1 MLTRLMVKD
10 FALIHQ
16 IELEFHSRFN
26 VLTGET
32 GAGKSIIIDAV
43 SLLLGAR
50 ASSKDIRFG
59 CSKAMVEGTFT
70 IEPQPELECL
80 LEQLGYV
87 LDEERQLILYRELTA
102 SGKNVCRIND
112 RTVTLATFR
121 QVGQMLINIY
131 GQHDF
136 QAISNKEHH
145 LQLLDSLG
153 DGAFQQKKAK
163 MEAAYRELAKAE
175 QERDALQ
182 QSLRERQGRGEFL
195 QFKLREL
202 EELQLQEGEEAA
214 LEQELSVLDNF
225 EKITSVTS
233 HAYQL
238 LYGDKRSV
246 YAMLTAA
253 VDGMHGIAQLD
264 SKLGEIA
271 EGLQSMM
278 YMAEDYGFT
287 LSGYSDKMEYDAE
300 RRDRLNARKYT
311 LDKAK
316 RKYHLSIEELIV
328 EQQQLKQELH
338 VLEHADEELDVLEQ
352 RCTEKRQQ
360 FEALALQIRQNRQ
373 QLSEVLTQGLLT
385 ELSQL
390 AMGHTRFAV
399 QFQEKAASAQ
409 GMDQV
414 EFFMSAN
421 PGQPLREL
429 SEIASGGEMSRI
441 MLAFK
446 TVLAQH
452 ESIGTLIFD
461 EIDTGI
467 GGNIVV
473 KVGEKLAAVSQHA
486 QVICVTHSPQIA
498 ALADCHF
505 QIQKQITHGETITSV
520 TALTAN
526 EEIAELARML
536 GGEEAFQLRHAEAL
550 KRTAKQHK
558 ETINIKKLSI

>member
-16 IELEFHSRFN
+16 IALEFDSRFN

-59 CSKAMVEGTFT
+59 CNKAMVEGIFT
-70 IEPQPELECL
+70 VEPQPELEQML
-80 LEQLGYV
+80 AQSGHE
-87 LDEERQLILYRELTA
+87 LDEDRQLILYRELTS
-102 SGKNVCRIND
+102 SGKNICRIND
-112 RTVTLATFR
+112 RTVTLASFR

-153 DGAFQQKKAK
+153 DAAFQQKK
-163 MEAAYRELAKAE
+163 EAMAEAYRQLAQAE
-175 QERDALQ
+175 QKRNALQ
-182 QSLRERQGRGEFL
+182 QSLRERQERLDFL
-195 QFKLREL
+195 RFKLREL
-202 EELQLQEGEEAA
+202 EELQLQEGEEEA

-225 EKITSVTS
+225 EKISSVTEK
-233 HAYQL
+233 AYQL
-238 LYGDKRSV
+238 LYGDRRSV
-246 YAMLTAA
+246 YAMLTAT
-253 VDGMHGIAQLD
+253 VDGMNSIRQYDKNL
-264 SKLGEIA
+264 SEMA
-271 EGLQSMM
+271 ESLQSMM
-278 YMAEDYGFT
+278 YMAEDYGLT
-287 LSGYSDKMEYDAE
+287 LSGYSDKMDYDAE
-300 RRDRLNARKYT
+300 RRDRLNERKYT

-316 RKYHLSIEELIV
+316 RKYNLSIAELIA
-328 EQQQLKQELH
+328 EQQRLQQEINT
-338 VLEHADEELDVLEQ
+338 LEHADEEIDELEQ
-352 RCTEKRQQ
+352 ICKEKQKQ
-360 FEALALQIRQNRQ
+360 FEALAVQIRQVRQ
-373 QLSEVLTQGLLT
+373 QLAETLTEGLLA
-385 ELSQL
+385 ELAQL
-390 AMGHTRFAV
+390 AMSHTRFAV
-399 QFQEKAASAQ
+399 QFGEKAATAQ

-473 KVGEKLAAVSQHA
+473 KVGEKLAAVSQYA

-505 QIQKQITHGETITSV
+505 QIQKQIANDQTITSV
-520 TALTAN
+520 TVLN
-526 EEIAELARML
+526 EEEEIAELARML
-536 GGEEAFQLRHAEAL
+536 GGEEAFQLRHAEEL
-550 KRTAKQHK
+550 KRTAAQHK
-558 ETINIKKLSI
+558 GGK

>member
-10 FALIHQ
+10 FTLIHQ
-16 IELEFHSRFN
+16 IELEFDSSFN

-50 ASSKDIRFG
+50 ASNKDIRFG
-59 CSKAMVEGTFT
+59 CNKAVVEGTFLL
-70 IEPQPELECL
+70 EAQPELDLL
-80 LEQLGYV
+80 LEQLGHE
-87 LDEERQLILYRELTA
+87 LEEDRQLILYRELTS

-121 QVGQMLINIY
+121 QIGQLLINIY

-153 DGAFQQKKAK
+153 NSDFQQQKEQMA
-163 MEAAYRELAKAE
+163 EAYRQLIQAE
-175 QERDALQ
+175 QKRKNLQ
-182 QSLRERQGRGEFL
+182 QALRERQERLDFL
-195 QFKLREL
+195 CFKLREL
-202 EELQLQEGEEAA
+202 EELNLQEGEEET
-214 LEQELSVLDNF
+214 LVQELSVLDNF
-225 EKITSVTS
+225 EKIASATEKS
-233 HAYQL
+233 YQL
-238 LYGDKRSV
+238 LYGDRRSI
-246 YAMLTAA
+246 YAMLTVA
-253 VDGMHGIAQLD
+253 VEAMNGIRQYDKQLD
-264 SKLGEIA
+264 EMA
-271 EGLQSMM
+271 ESLQSMM
-278 YMAEDYGFT
+278 YTAEDYGLT
-287 LSGYSDKMEYDAE
+287 LSGYSDKLDFDAE
-300 RRDRLNARKYT
+300 RRSRLNERKYT

-316 RKYHLSIEELIV
+316 RKYNLSIEELIE
-328 EQQQLKQELH
+328 EQQRLQQEIH
-338 VLEHADEELDVLEQ
+338 TMEHADEEIEELDQ
-352 RCTEKRQQ
+352 ICKEKSKQ
-360 FEALALQIRQNRQ
+360 FEVLALQIRQQRQ
-373 QLSEVLTQGLLT
+373 TLAQLLTDGLLA
-385 ELSQL
+385 ELAQL
-390 AMGHTRFAV
+390 AMSHTRFEV
-399 QFQEKAASAQ
+399 QFGEKQPTAQ

-473 KVGEKLAAVSQHA
+473 KVGEKLAVVSQHA

-505 QIQKQITHGETITSV
+505 QIQKMISDDQTLTSV
-520 TALTAN
+520 TALTEA
-526 EEIAELARML
+526 ESIAELARML
-536 GGEEAFQLRHAEAL
+536 GGEEEFQLRHAEEL
-550 KRTAKQHK
+550 KRTAAQHK
-558 ETINIKKLSI
+558 GTV

>member
-16 IELEFHSRFN
+16 IELELDSRFN

-50 ASSKDIRFG
+50 ASSRDIRFG
-59 CSKAMVEGTFT
+59 CSKAMVEGTF
-70 IEPQPELECL
+70 IVEPQPELDAL
-80 LEQLGYV
+80 LEQLGHEP
-87 LDEERQLILYRELTA
+87 DEDRQMILYRELTS

-121 QVGQMLINIY
+121 QIGQMLINIY

-153 DGAFQQKKAK
+153 DNAFQQLKTQMA
-163 MEAAYRELAKAE
+163 EAYRQMAQAE
-175 QERDALQ
+175 QKRNALQ
-182 QSLRERQGRGEFL
+182 QALRERQEKLDFL
-195 QFKLREL
+195 RFKLREL
-202 EELQLQEGEEAA
+202 DELQLKEGEEEA

-225 EKITSVTS
+225 EKIASATEK
-233 HAYQL
+233 AYQL
-238 LYGDKRSV
+238 LYGDRRSI
-246 YAMLTAA
+246 YAMLTAT
-253 VDGMHGIAQLD
+253 VDGMNSIRQYDKQLN
-264 SKLGEIA
+264 EMA
-271 EGLQSMM
+271 ESLQSMM
-278 YMAEDYGFT
+278 YMAEDYGLT
-287 LSGYSDKMEYDAE
+287 LSGYSDRMDYDAE
-300 RRDRLNARKYT
+300 RRERLNERKYT

-316 RKYHLSIEELIV
+316 RKYNLSIEELIA
-328 EQQQLKQELH
+328 EQQRLQQEINT
-338 VLEHADEELDVLEQ
+338 LEHADEEIEELDAIC
-352 RCTEKRQQ
+352 REKRLE
-360 FEALALQIRQNRQ
+360 FEKLALEIRQKRQ
-373 QLSEVLTQGLLT
+373 HLAKILTEGLLA
-385 ELSQL
+385 ELAHL
-390 AMGHTRFAV
+390 AMNHTRFAV
-399 QFQEKAASAQ
+399 QFDEKAASAQ

-473 KVGEKLAAVSQHA
+473 KVGEKLADVSRFA

-505 QIQKQITHGETITSV
+505 RIQKQISDEETITSV
-520 TALTAN
+520 TVLTAE
-526 EEIAELARML
+526 EEITELARML
-536 GGEEAFQLRHAEAL
+536 GGEEEFQLRHAEEL
-550 KRTAKQHK
+550 KRNAAVHK
-558 ETINIKKLSI
+558 GNI

>member
-16 IELEFHSRFN
+16 IELEFDGQFH

-59 CSKAMVEGTFT
+59 CSKAMVEGAFF
-70 IEPQPELECL
+70 IGENPELHKL
-80 LEQLGYV
+80 LEELGHEP
-87 LDEERQLILYRELTA
+87 DEENQLILYRELTA
-102 SGKNVCRIND
+102 NGKNVCRIND

-121 QVGQMLINIY
+121 QIGQMLINIY

-145 LQLLDSLG
+145 LELLDSLG
-153 DGAFQQKKAK
+153 DGEFQKRKEQMA
-163 MEAAYRELAKAE
+163 EAYRALAQAE
-175 QERDALQ
+175 QRRHALQ
-182 QSLRERQGRGEFL
+182 QSLKERQEKLDFL
-195 QFKLREL
+195 RFKLREL
-202 EELQLQEGEEAA
+202 EELQLKEGEEEA

-225 EKITSVTS
+225 EKISS
-233 HAYQL
+233 AADKAYQL
-238 LYGDKRSV
+238 LYGERRSV

-253 VDGMHGIAQLD
+253 ADSMNSIRQYDKQLD
-264 SKLGEIA
+264 EIA

-278 YMAEDYGFT
+278 YMAEDYGLT
-287 LSGYSDKMEYDAE
+287 LSGYGDKMDYDAE
-300 RRDRLNARKYT
+300 RRDRLNERKYT

-316 RKYHLSIEELIV
+316 RKYNLSIEELIG
-328 EQQQLKQELH
+328 EQQRLQNE
-338 VLEHADEELDVLEQ
+338 VYTLEHADEEIGELDSLCDEKRREFEKLALDV
-352 RCTEKRQQ
+352 RKKRQ
-360 FEALALQIRQNRQ
+360 ALA
-373 QLSEVLTQGLLT
+373 QLLTDGLLE

-390 AMGHTRFAV
+390 AMTHTRFAV
-399 QFQEKAASAQ
+399 QFAEKTASAQ
-409 GMDQV
+409 GLDQV

-452 ESIGTLIFD
+452 ESIGALIFD

-473 KVGEKLAAVSQHA
+473 KVGEKLAAVSRYA

-498 ALADCHF
+498 SMADCHF
-505 QIQKQITHGETITSV
+505 QIQKTIENDQTITSV
-520 TALTAN
+520 RVLDEA
-526 EEIAELARML
+526 ESIAELARML
-536 GGEEAFQLRHAEAL
+536 GGEEEFQLRHAEEL
-550 KRTAKQHK
+550 KRNAAAHK
-558 ETINIKKLSI
+558 AAM

>member
-16 IELEFHSRFN
+16 IELELDSRFN

-50 ASSKDIRFG
+50 ASSRDIRFG
-59 CSKAMVEGTFT
+59 CSKAMVEGTF
-70 IEPQPELECL
+70 IVEPQPELDAL
-80 LEQLGYV
+80 LEQLGHEP
-87 LDEERQLILYRELTA
+87 DEDRQMILYRELTS

-121 QVGQMLINIY
+121 QIGQMLINIY

-153 DGAFQQKKAK
+153 DNGFQQKKIQMA
-163 MEAAYRELAKAE
+163 EAHRQLAQAE
-175 QERDALQ
+175 QKRNVLQ
-182 QSLRERQGRGEFL
+182 QALRERQEKLDFL
-195 QFKLREL
+195 RFKLREL
-202 EELQLQEGEEAA
+202 DELQLKEGEEET

-225 EKITSVTS
+225 EKIASATEK
-233 HAYQL
+233 AYQL
-238 LYGDKRSV
+238 LYGDRRSI
-246 YAMLTAA
+246 YAMLTAT
-253 VDGMHGIAQLD
+253 VDGMNSIRQYDKQLNEMVD
-264 SKLGEIA
+264 S
-271 EGLQSMM
+271 LQSMM
-278 YMAEDYGFT
+278 YMAEDYGLT
-287 LSGYSDKMEYDAE
+287 LSGYSDRMDYDAE
-300 RRDRLNARKYT
+300 RRERLNERKYT

-316 RKYHLSIEELIV
+316 RKYNLSIEELIA
-328 EQQQLKQELH
+328 EQQRLQQEIH
-338 VLEHADEELDVLEQ
+338 TLEHADEEIEELDSLC
-352 RCTEKRQQ
+352 REKRQE
-360 FEALALQIRQNRQ
+360 FEKLALEIRQNRQ
-373 QLSEVLTQGLLT
+373 QLAKILTDGLLA
-385 ELSQL
+385 ELAQL
-390 AMGHTRFAV
+390 AMNHTRFAV
-399 QFQEKAASAQ
+399 QFDEKTASAQ

-473 KVGEKLAAVSQHA
+473 KVGEKLADVSRFA

-505 QIQKQITHGETITSV
+505 RIQKQISDEETITSV
-520 TALTAN
+520 TVLTA
-526 EEIAELARML
+526 EEEVTELARML
-536 GGEEAFQLRHAEAL
+536 GGEEEFQLRHAEEL
-550 KRTAKQHK
+550 KRNAAVHK
-558 ETINIKKLSI
+558 GNI

>member
-16 IELEFHSRFN
+16 IELEFDSRFN

-59 CSKAMVEGTFT
+59 CSKAMVEGTFFVD
-70 IEPQPELECL
+70 EKPDLYSL
-80 LEQLGYV
+80 LEQLGHEP
-87 LDEERQLILYRELTA
+87 DEDNQLILYRELTS

-121 QVGQMLINIY
+121 QIGQMLTNIY

-145 LQLLDSLG
+145 LELLDSLG
-153 DGAFQQKKAK
+153 DNSFQQKK
-163 MEAAYRELAKAE
+163 EAMAEAYRELAYAE
-175 QERDALQ
+175 QRRSTLKQAI
-182 QSLRERQGRGEFL
+182 RERQEKLDFL
-195 QFKLREL
+195 RFKLREL
-202 EELQLQEGEEAA
+202 EELQLKEGEEEA

-225 EKITSVTS
+225 EKISSATDKT
-233 HAYQL
+233 YQL
-238 LYGDKRSV
+238 LYGDRRSI

-253 VDGMHGIAQLD
+253 VDGMNSIRQYDKQLD
-264 SKLGEIA
+264 EIT
-271 EGLQSMM
+271 ESLQSMM
-278 YMAEDYGFT
+278 YMAEDYGLT
-287 LSGYSDKMEYDAE
+287 LSGYSDRMDFDAE
-300 RRDRLNARKYT
+300 RRDRLNERKYT

-316 RKYHLSIEELIV
+316 RKYNLSIEELMQ
-328 EQQQLKQELH
+328 EQSRFGQEIEL
-338 VLEHADEELDVLEQ
+338 LEHADEEMDELDAICE
-352 RCTEKRQQ
+352 EKRQK
-360 FEALALQIRQNRQ
+360 FEKLALELRQDRQ
-373 QLSEVLTQGLLT
+373 ELAQVLTDGLLK
-385 ELSQL
+385 ELAQL
-390 AMGHTRFAV
+390 AMVHTRFAV
-399 QFQEKAASAQ
+399 HFDEKAPSAQ

-473 KVGEKLAAVSQHA
+473 KVGEKLAAVSRHA

-505 QIQKQITHGETITSV
+505 QIQKHIDEEQTITRV
-520 TALTAN
+520 TALT
-526 EEIAELARML
+526 EEESIAELARML
-536 GGEEAFQLRHAEAL
+536 GGEEEFQLRHAEEL
-550 KRTAKQHK
+550 KRSSIQHK
-558 ETINIKKLSI
+558 NNV